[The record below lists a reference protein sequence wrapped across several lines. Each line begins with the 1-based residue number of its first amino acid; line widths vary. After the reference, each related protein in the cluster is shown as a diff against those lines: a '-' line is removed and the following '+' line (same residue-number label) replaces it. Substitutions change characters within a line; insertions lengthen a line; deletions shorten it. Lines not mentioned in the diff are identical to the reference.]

1 MRGSR
6 TVRAQFVAEE
16 VELMSEVASQYE
28 ADAINDAMVQA
39 MARRREERPNRRH
52 TRTSPRVERRQ
63 ICAYCFQH
71 GDHPTPAF
79 CLRALER

>member
-16 VELMSEVASQYE
+16 VELMSEVASQHE

-39 MARRREERPNRRH
+39 MARRREERPNRRQA
-52 TRTSPRVERRQ
+52 RTSPRVERRR